1 METKVTAFAATPDAT
16 FGQKPPVAQPA
27 HSEPPPAQP
36 KPDPALDLRLVIEED
51 QGSGSFVYKTVNR
64 LTGEVVSSLP
74 RAEVLRLRSEAKYA
88 AGAVV
93 KTKA

>member
-1 METKVTAFAATPDAT
+1 METKVTAFAADGSVSQPR
-16 FGQKPPVAQPA
+16 PVVAPAQ
-27 HSEPPPAQP
+27 SEPPPILP

-74 RAEVLRLRSEAKYA
+74 RAELLRLRAEARYA
-88 AGAVV
+88 AGSVIQ
-93 KTKA
+93 TKA

>member
-1 METKVTAFAATPDAT
+1 METKVTATAATSDAS
-16 FGQKPPVAQPA
+16 FGKKPVVVAPA
-27 HSEPPPAQP
+27 ISEPPPVLP

-74 RAEVLRLRSEAKYA
+74 RAELLRLRAEAKYA
-88 AGAVV
+88 AGSVV